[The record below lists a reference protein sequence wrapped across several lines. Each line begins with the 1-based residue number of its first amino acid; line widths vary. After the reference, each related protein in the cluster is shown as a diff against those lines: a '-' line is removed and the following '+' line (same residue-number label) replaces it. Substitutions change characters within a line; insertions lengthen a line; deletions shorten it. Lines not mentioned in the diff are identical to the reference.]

1 MGVSGPFVWSERGVR
16 TLPAPAGS
24 PRRRAQHREL
34 KLKLATLQK
43 DYADLHTALFEA
55 AQVHRHLCAP
65 RRVEYGDFEI
75 ASEVFAV
82 RYMPGD
88 FFAVEEAGGGL
99 ILALGDVCGKGL
111 AAGMWTPCLVGLVRA
126 HAAAASEPHAIVSG
140 VNREFCRMH
149 APLSSL
155 FMARVN
161 PAGGTLDYCSAGHP
175 PALLLRA
182 GGQLELLSEGGML
195 LGMTADAAFSS
206 GHVELAA
213 GDVLVTYSDGIVESR
228 NEADEEFGA
237 ERLETQLRLAR
248 DGSADAVLFS
258 VLAAVQD
265 FAAPRPLADDTSLAV
280 VRLTPTPPRTE
291 AHEPIQRDRSCGPV
305 RLPAFG
311 HPLSS

>member
-1 MGVSGPFVWSERGVR
+1 
-16 TLPAPAGS
+16 
-24 PRRRAQHREL
+24 
-34 KLKLATLQK
+34 
-43 DYADLHTALFEA
+43 
-55 AQVHRHLCAP
+55 
-65 RRVEYGDFEI
+65 
-75 ASEVFAV
+75 
-82 RYMPGD
+82 
-88 FFAVEEAGGGL
+88 VEEAGGGL
-99 ILALGDVCGKGL
+99 ILALGDVCGTGL

-228 NEADEEFGA
+228 NEADEEFGPD
-237 ERLETQLRLAR
+237 RLEAELRLAR

-280 VRLTPTPPRTE
+280 VRLR
-291 AHEPIQRDRSCGPV
+291 
-305 RLPAFG
+305 
-311 HPLSS
+311 